1 MPSGFLSDTSARKA
15 AASATV
21 VGRFFFAPLATVPFL
36 LPGDRRKEDEMTEFH
51 GKLLI
56 GGMTLK
62 NLIALIDEETRGQDG
77 IWHGAL
83 SVDLCQGEHL
93 ECGRLYRLELEDG
106 RAAKVIITRL
116 ARPEGQ
122 QSLQIEFDGLSSLE
136 CGRAVWEWDE
146 PVEANC

>member
-1 MPSGFLSDTSARKA
+1 
-15 AASATV
+15 
-21 VGRFFFAPLATVPFL
+21 
-36 LPGDRRKEDEMTEFH
+36 MTEFH

-77 IWHGAL
+77 IWRGAL

-93 ECGRLYRLELEDG
+93 ECGRLYRLELDDG

-116 ARPEGQ
+116 DRPEGRE
-122 QSLQIEFDGLSSLE
+122 SLQIEFDGLSSLE
-136 CGRAVWEWDE
+136 CGRHVWEWDE